1 MRKARTKWALAA
13 AAAWV
18 GLSGATVVGVGEAGA
33 ASKPVLKI
41 ALCVPLTGAGSIP
54 KFYTD
59 PVDLAVAALKKKGD
73 KVTLKV
79 YDTGLTATKAITAVE
94 DALQTKPTVIIGVP
108 VVPQILAIG
117 KLLTRAKVPLLNLSA
132 GNQADYFGKSP
143 SLKKTYG
150 TGSSV
155 WSFRVG
161 VDNSLEATA
170 GAEYMVT
177 KLHEKNVGLMYQ
189 TATPPI
195 SEINA
200 VKAVLAANG
209 GKLVATEGYTYGAT
223 DLTQQ
228 VLAMKTAD
236 GVMTWGYPNNVALAL
251 TELRQNGITAPVV
264 TDQSGTP
271 AVADH
276 IITTTKLLTTL
287 YSAVPCNT
295 TTSSNSKLEAFDTAF
310 STAYGHAPTFNAAD
324 AYDAVMIAEKLVTQ
338 GGGPSAMLKHLETET
353 FPGLCQTYHSNAQ
366 HSMGQSAVVV
376 GFKGTKVQTVYTYTT
391 KKK

>member
-1 MRKARTKWALAA
+1 LLLSAA
-13 AAAWV
+13 ATWV
-18 GLSGATVVGVGEAGA
+18 GVSGAALSLGVAHAGA

-59 PVDLAVAALKKKGD
+59 PVDLAVAALKKAGD

-94 DALQTKPTVIIGVP
+94 DALQTKPSVIIGVP

-143 SLKKTYG
+143 KLKATYG

-161 VDNSLEATA
+161 ADNSLEAIAAAQYLT
-170 GAEYMVT
+170 T
-177 KLHEKNVGLMYQ
+177 KLGKKTIGLMYQ
-189 TATPPI
+189 TATPPAG
-195 SEINA
+195 EINA
-200 VKAVLAANG
+200 LKAVLKATG
-209 GKLVATEGYTYGAT
+209 GKQVATEGYTAGAT
-223 DLTQQ
+223 NLTQQ

-236 GVMTWGYPNNVALAL
+236 GVMTWGYPNNISLAL
-251 TELRQNGITAPVV
+251 TELRQNGNTAPVV
-264 TDQSGTP
+264 TDQSGPP
-271 AVADH
+271 AVENH
-276 IITTTKLLTTL
+276 LITTAKLLTNL

-295 TTSSNSKLEAFDTAF
+295 TTSSNSKLTSFDKLFT
-310 STAYGHAPTFNAAD
+310 STYGHAPTFNDTD
-324 AYDAVMIAEKLVTQ
+324 AWDAVMIAEKVISQ
-338 GGGPSAMLKHLETET
+338 GGGSAGILKNLETEK
-353 FPGLCQTYHSNAQ
+353 FAGLCGTDHANAQ
-366 HSMGQSAVVV
+366 HSMGQSVAVVS
-376 GFKGTKVQTVYTYTT
+376 FKATKVQTVYTYTT
-391 KKK
+391 KTTK